1 MIIIISRDEIN
12 KQIGLKIR
20 SIRKTS
26 KMTLSELG
34 KKIQLDE
41 SVVRRYEIGEIKNV
55 SIDILIKFATAL
67 NTTPTYLI
75 GWEEGKN
82 QLSSHESN
90 LIKKY
95 RALDERGK
103 QAVDDTLER
112 EYEFVK
118 PKAEESAIS

>member
-1 MIIIISRDEIN
+1 MFIILRDEIN

-20 SIRKTS
+20 AIRKNS
-26 KMTLSELG
+26 KLTLSELG
-34 KKIQLDE
+34 QKVQLDE

-55 SIDILIKFATAL
+55 SIDIIIKFATAL
-67 NTTPTYLI
+67 HTTPTYLI
-75 GWEEGKN
+75 GWEDDKN
-82 QLSSHESN
+82 NVSSHESTM
-90 LIKKY
+90 IKKY

-103 QAVDDTLER
+103 QAVDNTLDR

>member
-1 MIIIISRDEIN
+1 
-12 KQIGLKIR
+12 
-20 SIRKTS
+20 
-26 KMTLSELG
+26 MTLSELG